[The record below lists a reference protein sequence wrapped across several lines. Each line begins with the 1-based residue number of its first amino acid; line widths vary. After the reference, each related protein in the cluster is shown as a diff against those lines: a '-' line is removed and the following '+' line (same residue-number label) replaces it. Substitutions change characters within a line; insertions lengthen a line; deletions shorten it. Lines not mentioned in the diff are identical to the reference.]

1 MDKAQAADRERNYL
15 QSLEEMQRLRRF
27 DGDPS
32 RFWRTY
38 LRVLVS
44 ASEADSGIIAVRVK
58 SAAMGWRI
66 LVASPETL
74 LSGGIA
80 ETMLN
85 EVSGTAAEALD
96 KGATRSESNGRGVL
110 AVRLQT
116 DTVDEGCVGIFF
128 TGTMHPAEASERM
141 RRVQLASD
149 IPASYQLARVATEAR
164 TQVSH
169 FAGVLDLMVLINA
182 EKRFLSAAMT
192 FCNELASRHGCE
204 RVSLGWLEKGYIRLQ
219 STSRADRFE
228 KKTEAVQ
235 RLEAAMEEA
244 LDQNTEIVL
253 PPSEPGGAVQRDH
266 RAYAEAYDVAHAC
279 SLPLRVDGEAVG
291 TCTCERSS
299 SPFPETELRL
309 LRLSCDQ
316 AARRLADLKRS
327 DRWIGARLA
336 TSLREKLALLL
347 GYQHTGAKVIAIVVA
362 ALLGVVFFGR
372 FDYRVKAAAVLRT
385 DDLVN
390 LTAPFDGHLEKVLVR
405 VGDAVSEG
413 QELVSL
419 DRTDLLLREA
429 ELVAEKTRYE
439 REFEKAQGSGA
450 LADMR
455 ITTALRDQ
463 AAARLELARYQL
475 DRAVI
480 RALFSGVI
488 VEGDLFEKLGSPVRQ
503 GDLLLKLGR
512 MERLYAEL
520 EVNEADIHEITGGL
534 KGEIALAS
542 RPQERFA
549 ARVTRVEPAAVAKEK
564 KNVFVVKAA
573 LTGDRLDWWRPGM
586 SGVARLGVGK
596 RSLAWILTHR
606 TLDFL
611 RLRLWW

>member
-1 MDKAQAADRERNYL
+1 MDRAQAADREKSYL

-32 RFWRTY
+32 RFWPVY
-38 LRVLVS
+38 LRALV
-44 ASEADSGIIAVRVK
+44 AAAGADSGIVAVRVK
-58 SAAMGWRI
+58 SIAVGWRI
-66 LVASPETL
+66 LAASPETL
-74 LSGGIA
+74 LPGGIA

-85 EVSGTAAEALD
+85 EVAGTAAEALD
-96 KGATRSESNGRGVL
+96 KGTARSESGGRGVL

-116 DTVDEGCVGIFF
+116 DTVDEGCVGLFF
-128 TGTMHPAEASERM
+128 TATMHPAEASERM
-141 RRVQLASD
+141 RRLQLASD
-149 IPASYQLARVATEAR
+149 IPASYQLARVAAEAR
-164 TQVSH
+164 TRVSH

-192 FCNELASRHGCE
+192 FCNELSSRHGCE
-204 RVSLGWLEKGYIRLQ
+204 RVSLGWLERGYIRLQ
-219 STSRADRFE
+219 STSRADHFE
-228 KKTEAVQ
+228 RKTEAVQ

-244 LDQNTEIVL
+244 LDQNAEIVL
-253 PPSEPGGAVQRDH
+253 PPAEPGGPVQRDH

-279 SLPLRVDGEAVG
+279 SLPLRVEGEAVG
-291 TCTCERSS
+291 ACTCERSS
-299 SPFPETELRL
+299 SPFPETEMRL

-327 DRWIGARLA
+327 DRWIGARVA
-336 TSLREKLALLL
+336 SSLRENLAHLL
-347 GYQHTGAKVIAIVVA
+347 GYQHTGAKVIAIIVA
-362 ALLGVVFFGR
+362 AVLGVVVFGQ

-390 LTAPFDGHLEKVLVR
+390 LTAPFDGHLEKVQAR
-405 VGDAVSEG
+405 VGDTVAEG
-413 QELVSL
+413 QELASL
-419 DRTDLLLREA
+419 DRTDLFLREA

-439 REFEKAQGSGA
+439 REFEKAQGTGA

-480 RALFSGVI
+480 RALFAGVI
-488 VEGDLFEKLGSPVRQ
+488 VEGDLLEKIGSPVRQ

-520 EVNEADIHEITGGL
+520 EVNEADIHEVTGEL
-534 KGEIALAS
+534 SGEMALAS
-542 RPQERFA
+542 RPQEHFA
-549 ARVTRVEPAAVAKEK
+549 VRVTRVEPSAVAREK
-564 KNVFVVKAA
+564 KNVFLVKAA
-573 LTGDRLDWWRPGM
+573 LTGTRRDWWRPGM
-586 SGVARLGVGK
+586 SGVARLSVGR
-596 RSLAWILTHR
+596 RSLFWILTHR

>member
-38 LRVLVS
+38 LGVLVF

-66 LVASPETL
+66 LTVCPDAL

-85 EVSGTAAEALD
+85 EVAGTAAAALD
-96 KGATRSESNGRGVL
+96 TGASRSESDGRGVL

-116 DTVDEGCVGIFF
+116 DTVDEGCVGLFF
-128 TGTMHPAEASERM
+128 TARLPPAEAVERM

-149 IPASYQLARVATEAR
+149 IPASYQLARVAAEAR
-164 TQVSH
+164 TRVAH

-182 EKRFLSAAMT
+182 EKKFLSAAMT

-204 RVSLGWLEKGYIRLQ
+204 RVSLGWLEKGYIHLQ

-228 KKTEAVQ
+228 RKTEAVQ

-244 LDQNTEIVL
+244 IDQNTEIIL
-253 PPSEPGGAVQRDH
+253 PPSEPGGPVQRDH
-266 RAYAEAYDVAHAC
+266 KTYAAAYDVTHAC
-279 SLPLRVDGEAVG
+279 SLPLRVDGEPVG
-291 TCTCERSS
+291 ACTCERSS
-299 SPFPETELRL
+299 SPFPETEMRL

-336 TSLREKLALLL
+336 AGVREKLALLL
-347 GYQHTGAKVIAIVVA
+347 GYQHTGAKAIAILVA
-362 ALLGVVFFGR
+362 ALLGVVFFGQ
-372 FDYRVKAAAVLRT
+372 FDYRVKASAVLRT

-405 VGDAVSEG
+405 VGDAVAGG

-439 REFEKAQGSGA
+439 REFEKAQGSNA

-463 AAARLELARYQL
+463 AAARLELARYQI

-480 RALFSGVI
+480 RALFAGVI
-488 VEGDLFEKLGSPVRQ
+488 VEGDLFEKIGSPVRQ

-520 EVNEADIHEITGGL
+520 EVNEADIHEIS
-534 KGEIALAS
+534 GELSGEMALAS

-549 ARVTRVEPAAVAKEK
+549 IKVTRVEPVAVAKEK

-573 LTGDRLDWWRPGM
+573 LTGDRRDWWRPGM
-586 SGVARLGVGK
+586 SGVARVGVGK
-596 RSLAWILTHR
+596 RSLLWIITHR